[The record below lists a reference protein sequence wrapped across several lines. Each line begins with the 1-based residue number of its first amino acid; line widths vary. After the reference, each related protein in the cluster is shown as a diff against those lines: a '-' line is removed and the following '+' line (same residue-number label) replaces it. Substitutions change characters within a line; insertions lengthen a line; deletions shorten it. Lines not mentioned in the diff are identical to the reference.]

1 MQFFGMF
8 IIALLEV
15 RYSIVS
21 RIILSL
27 SLIYEHVFLREKVKI
42 YVVIYKVRVITWN
55 WNCMVGANQIS
66 NVKYDLIKLL
76 GFKVASHEIYY
87 GSVVA

>member
-1 MQFFGMF
+1 M
-8 IIALLEV
+8 
-15 RYSIVS
+15 
-21 RIILSL
+21 
-27 SLIYEHVFLREKVKI
+27 KI
-42 YVVIYKVRVITWN
+42 YVVIYKVRVIT

>member
-55 WNCMVGANQIS
+55 CMVGANQIS

>member
-1 MQFFGMF
+1 M
-8 IIALLEV
+8 
-15 RYSIVS
+15 
-21 RIILSL
+21 
-27 SLIYEHVFLREKVKI
+27 
-42 YVVIYKVRVITWN
+42 RVITWN